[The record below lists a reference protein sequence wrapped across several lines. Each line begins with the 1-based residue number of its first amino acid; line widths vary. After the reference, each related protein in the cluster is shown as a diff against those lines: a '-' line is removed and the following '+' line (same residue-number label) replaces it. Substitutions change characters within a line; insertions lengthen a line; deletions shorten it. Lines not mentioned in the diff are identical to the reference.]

1 MIKQYMWQHI
11 VPSAEIPGLVLDEAM
26 ARGKDKETHQ
36 RYAKYSMMTMIK
48 QTMADLMTNAEMK
61 VKAMATTSITVATTR
76 TGLNIC
82 GFRYKPVRELTDK
95 NM

>member
-1 MIKQYMWQHI
+1 MSWSRYRY
-11 VPSAEIPGLVLDEAM
+11 SASSAKITGLVLDEAM

-61 VKAMATTSITVATTR
+61 VNAMATTSITVATTR

-82 GFRYKPVRELTDK
+82 GFRYKPVHELTD
-95 NM
+95 